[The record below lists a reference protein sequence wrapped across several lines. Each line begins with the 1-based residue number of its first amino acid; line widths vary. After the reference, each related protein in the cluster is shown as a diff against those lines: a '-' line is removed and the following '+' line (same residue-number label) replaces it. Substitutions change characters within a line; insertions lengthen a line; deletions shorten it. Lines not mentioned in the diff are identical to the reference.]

1 MTPPTADSRFPFRRH
16 RQQLPGF
23 LLLLLGL
30 IVVVGATPW
39 LSRNVPPALIA
50 AFPALV
56 VGGFFLRKMPPPG
69 TFPATVGVVLGYVAL
84 TLGYKLFGKSTSEFG
99 FYFAEYKF
107 LFIMLAMACVGPSL
121 SRKQRLWLCMLAA
134 GVLVANMADNV
145 RLWKMLG
152 RLYVTYFEGEGRAS
166 NVADT
171 AFATAAM
178 LGMGGVFLLAL
189 HARRRFLKWTSW
201 ALVLFFAY
209 FLMFVAQRGI
219 TFFLGVALLAF
230 LAVPATAFRAANAKR
245 MALWSFAL
253 LALLVLF
260 VGGGAEAL
268 LSGLAG
274 MLDSNPRL
282 QARISSVLVLLQ
294 GNSFDGTGRSLSGR
308 IGLIKTSLDAFLQS
322 PSSFLFGIGHHRS
335 FDVVGNH
342 SFVVDTFAR
351 YGLLGGALFIALL
364 RRIYLTVLETAG
376 ISRIHPLT
384 PKLKAFY
391 VVFVLR
397 ALVGDPFRDSVA
409 VQLFVTAPLLVS
421 LLAAPERPAAGPPGN
436 HSRNPLHERS

>member
-1 MTPPTADSRFPFRRH
+1 MIPPTADSRFPFRRP

-30 IVVVGATPW
+30 IVAVGATPW

-50 AFPALV
+50 ALPALV
-56 VGGFFLRKMPPPG
+56 IGGFFLRKVPFPG
-69 TFPATVGVVLGYVAL
+69 TFPGTLGIVLGYVTLAL
-84 TLGYKLFGKSTSEFG
+84 AYKFLGKSTSELG
-99 FYFAEYKF
+99 YYFAEFKF
-107 LFIMLAMACVGPSL
+107 LFVMLAMACAGPSL
-121 SRKQRLWLCMLAA
+121 SKKQRLWLCVLAA

-145 RLWKMLG
+145 RLWKTLG

-171 AFATAAM
+171 AFATAVM

-189 HARRRFLKWTSW
+189 RARRAFLKWTSW

-219 TFFLGVALLAF
+219 TFFLGMAMLAF
-230 LAVPATAFRAANAKR
+230 LALPATAFRAANAKK
-245 MALWSFAL
+245 MALWSFSLLAL
-253 LALLVLF
+253 LALF
-260 VGGGAEAL
+260 AGGGGEAL
-268 LSGLAG
+268 LSGLAS
-274 MLDSNPRL
+274 LVENSPRL

-294 GNSFDGTGRSLSGR
+294 GDSLDGSASSLSGR
-308 IGLIKTSLDAFLQS
+308 IGMIKTSLDAFLQS
-322 PSSFLFGIGHHRS
+322 PATIMFGIGHHSS

-342 SFVVDTFAR
+342 SLVVDTFAR
-351 YGLLGGALFIALL
+351 YGLVGGVLFVVLL
-364 RRIYLTVLETAG
+364 RRIYLTVLESAG
-376 ISRIHPLT
+376 ISRSNPLM

-391 VVFVLR
+391 VVFILR

-421 LLAAPERPAAGPPGN
+421 LLAAPERPPAGPPGN
-436 HSRNPLHERS
+436 HLRNTLHERS